1 MRDLSLHILDIAEN
15 SIEAGAGRIEIEL
28 VEDRKG
34 GRFVLR
40 IRDDGKGM
48 DAELVKKIEDP
59 FFTMKSGKR
68 WGLGIP
74 FLAQAARQC
83 GGEFAVRSEEGVGTE
98 VVAEFAL
105 GHIDRQ
111 PLGDVGSTMAAL
123 VAGHPRIE
131 YSLRCESDGESYG
144 FETRSLREA
153 LDPVPVNVPE
163 VLKLLKDDI
172 NEGIRRTLH
181 EG

>member
-15 SIEAGAGRIEIEL
+15 SIEAGAKRIEIEL
-28 VEDRKG
+28 VEDSKRGK
-34 GRFVLR
+34 FVLR
-40 IRDDGKGM
+40 VKDDGKGM
-48 DAELVKKIEDP
+48 DEELVKKIEDP
-59 FFTMKSGKR
+59 FFTMKAGKK

-83 GGEFAVRSEEGVGTE
+83 GGEFTVRSEKGVGTE
-98 VVAEFAL
+98 VVAEFEL

-111 PLGDVGSTMAAL
+111 PLGDVGSTMATL
-123 VAGHPRIE
+123 VAGHPQID

-144 FETRSLREA
+144 FETRDLKEV
-153 LDPVPVNVPE
+153 LDPVPVNVPD
-163 VLKLLKDDI
+163 VLMLLKDDI